1 MTEYLV
7 KIGFWL
13 RAYDSITVEANTDAE
28 AIEAAKIAAKGA
40 MESGNHPEHIEI
52 EDRREGII
60 ASIDRITNDGQEQ
73 VIDDLAFDDDRIHK
87 LPAA

>member
-13 RAYDSITVEANTDAE
+13 RAYDSITVEANGDAE
-28 AIEAAKIAAKGA
+28 AIEAAKSAAKAA
-40 MESGNHPEHIEI
+40 MEAGCQPEHIEI

-60 ASIDRITNDGQEQ
+60 AYIDRVTADGKEQ
-73 VIDDLAFDDDRIHK
+73 VIEAVPFDDDRIH
-87 LPAA
+87 PPPVA